1 MLKYG
6 VSEAQSIFY
15 KQDKP
20 FSLKEKRSASHF
32 TSVDRFIDV
41 PGPQRVIS
49 PNHQLPHNF

>member
-1 MLKYG
+1 MKYG